1 MMNRAVAYRFVLLL
15 LAALW
20 GLVSSAQAQVQED
33 VVLQQQKLNRVY
45 QLLERLYVDDVEM
58 APLVESAITAM
69 LEELDPHSA
78 YLGAEEMKGVQ
89 ASFDGEFSGIGVEFS
104 LLRDTIVVANTIAGG
119 PAEQV
124 GVLPNDRIVRI
135 DTLDAVGMRMGDV
148 PRYLR
153 GERGTKVGID
163 VVRHGVAGLLH
174 FVITRDRIPLNTVD
188 AAYMP
193 AEGIGYIKINRFG
206 RTTMSEFLEAFH
218 GFDRCEGLIV
228 DLRGNGGGLLEQ
240 AILLAEFLL
249 PRGSTIV
256 STEGRA
262 VTPTSFEARGGE
274 KFRGNLVVLIDE
286 SSASAS
292 EIVSGAVQDWDRGV
306 IVGRPSFGKGL
317 VQRQIPL
324 GDGSTVRI
332 TIARYHTPS
341 GRVIQRPYENGK
353 RREYYLDHL
362 RRYDDRVRDSLDAG
376 APLYETLR
384 SHRTVRGGGGITPDV
399 IVAEDTTGV
408 TNYYA
413 ELVRRGVVNEFVL
426 SSLDARRAELER
438 LYPDFE
444 TFAAQFEPDEAM
456 LDELV
461 TLGCGRGVPYDDAQY
476 IESKSFIR
484 LHLKALLAQRLY
496 GVGAFYR
503 VMNEGRP
510 GSYSRALEILSDWE
524 TQGRLLLDIRN

>member
-1 MMNRAVAYRFVLLL
+1 MMSRAVACRFVLLL

-20 GLVSSAQAQVQED
+20 GLVPSAQAQAQGD
-33 VVLQQQKLNRVY
+33 AVVQQQKLNRVY

-89 ASFDGEFSGIGVEFS
+89 VSFDGEFSGIGVEFS

-163 VVRHGVAGLLH
+163 VMRHGVAGQLH

-206 RTTMSEFLEAFH
+206 RTTMTEFLEAFH

-306 IVGRPSFGKGL
+306 IVAGRASARGSCSGRFRWVTARRSASPSRATTPPRAASSSAPMRTASGASTTSTICGATTTGCATRSTPGL
-317 VQRQIPL
+317 RSMRRS
-324 GDGSTVRI
+324 GA
-332 TIARYHTPS
+332 IARC
-341 GRVIQRPYENGK
+341 GAAEA
-353 RREYYLDHL
+353 
-362 RRYDDRVRDSLDAG
+362 SL
-376 APLYETLR
+376 PT
-384 SHRTVRGGGGITPDV
+384 
-399 IVAEDTTGV
+399 
-408 TNYYA
+408 
-413 ELVRRGVVNEFVL
+413 
-426 SSLDARRAELER
+426 
-438 LYPDFE
+438 
-444 TFAAQFEPDEAM
+444 
-456 LDELV
+456 
-461 TLGCGRGVPYDDAQY
+461 
-476 IESKSFIR
+476 
-484 LHLKALLAQRLY
+484 
-496 GVGAFYR
+496 
-503 VMNEGRP
+503 
-510 GSYSRALEILSDWE
+510 
-524 TQGRLLLDIRN
+524 